1 MLSYTSTIKISICL
15 LGVFVVQSCG
25 HLGSCEDHTPR
36 CADWARRGL
45 CRQNELFMAHN
56 CPVSCDLCIDP
67 QCRDQDRRCS
77 AFAQQGQCA
86 VIPNM
91 LQICPHSCNNC
102 NIPVFKT
109 IINPDFQCGGPG
121 NAQRNRRQ
129 VLFPDEVG
137 QRKQTKPPVVKKEKP
152 MMKVVGNM
160 NGNINVNDTF
170 CGATPISDRFLLT
183 AAHCVFSSTHTPLTV
198 RLGELDFGSANE
210 ANSQPVDYDIE
221 EIIVHPEYERDS
233 FSRYNDIALIK
244 TIQTIEFTDLIFPFC
259 ISADRPRHGSEVI
272 GAGFGKVNSTTRVT
286 HLQEVVLN
294 IVGPAECE
302 GIYER
307 ESNLQQLRLSYP
319 NLLQGRG
326 ILCAAFPGRDACEG
340 DSGGPLF
347 TEDSQGRR
355 FLVGIV
361 SAGIPCGDDG
371 VSLLPGT
378 YVSVADQIDFI
389 DSVLY
394 P

>member
-77 AFAQQGQCA
+77 AFAQQGQCS

-137 QRKQTKPPVVKKEKP
+137 QRKPTKPPVVKKEKP
-152 MMKVVGNM
+152 MMKV
-160 NGNINVNDTF
+160 
-170 CGATPISDRFLLT
+170 
-183 AAHCVFSSTHTPLTV
+183 
-198 RLGELDFGSANE
+198 
-210 ANSQPVDYDIE
+210 
-221 EIIVHPEYERDS
+221 
-233 FSRYNDIALIK
+233 
-244 TIQTIEFTDLIFPFC
+244 
-259 ISADRPRHGSEVI
+259 
-272 GAGFGKVNSTTRVT
+272 GKCS
-286 HLQEVVLN
+286 
-294 IVGPAECE
+294 
-302 GIYER
+302 
-307 ESNLQQLRLSYP
+307 
-319 NLLQGRG
+319 
-326 ILCAAFPGRDACEG
+326 
-340 DSGGPLF
+340 
-347 TEDSQGRR
+347 
-355 FLVGIV
+355 
-361 SAGIPCGDDG
+361 
-371 VSLLPGT
+371 
-378 YVSVADQIDFI
+378 
-389 DSVLY
+389 
-394 P
+394 